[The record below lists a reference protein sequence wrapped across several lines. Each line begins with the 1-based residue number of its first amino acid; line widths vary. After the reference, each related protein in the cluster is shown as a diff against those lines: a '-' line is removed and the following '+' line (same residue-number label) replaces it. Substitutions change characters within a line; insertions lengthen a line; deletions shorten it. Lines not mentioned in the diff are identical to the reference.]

1 MATLNKETKI
11 TITILTAVV
20 VAFIGYRFL
29 EDLPIFQQTQV
40 VYTYFDQVSGLT
52 VGSYIYMSGVKVGS
66 VRGFKLVENKD
77 KVRVKLGFNPGMT
90 VTKGA
95 VAVLK
100 STGLLGGK
108 AIYIRDGRGNQ
119 KVPEGG
125 TIPGVY
131 ESGIVQTFTEEAE
144 SIAGDASET
153 FNRINAIIAQVQEI
167 VDEENQRKI
176 NLLLTNLKEASQEI
190 AVLLEQKRQELASS
204 IEHANDFL
212 ANLDTL
218 TTQNQAAIDSA
229 ITNFKQTMANL
240 EEVSSELDKTTT
252 RLNSILMKIN
262 EGKGTLGKLVND
274 SSLYTNID
282 SLASELEQLIENM
295 NEQPGKYL
303 KHLDIIEV
311 F

>member
-20 VAFIGYRFL
+20 VVFIGYRFL
-29 EDLPIFQQTQV
+29 EDLPVFNQTQV

-66 VRGFKLVENKD
+66 VRDFKLVAGKD
-77 KVRVKLGFNPGMT
+77 SVRVKLGFNPGMT

-95 VAVLK
+95 VAVLQ

-108 AIYIRDGRGNQ
+108 AIYIRGG
-119 KVPEGG
+119 KGIEEVPEEG
-125 TIPGVY
+125 TIPGIY
-131 ESGIVQTFTEEAE
+131 ETGIIQTFTEEAE

-153 FNRINAIIAQVQEI
+153 FSRINATIAQLQSI
-167 VDEENQRKI
+167 VDEENRQKVDM
-176 NLLLTNLKEASQEI
+176 LLMNLKQASSEI
-190 AVLLEQKRQELASS
+190 AVLLERKRLELASS
-204 IEHANDFL
+204 IEHANSFL

-218 TTQNQAAIDSA
+218 TTQNKAAIDSA
-229 ITNFKQTMANL
+229 LANFKQTTQNL
-240 EEVSSELDKTTT
+240 EQLSSELDKTNT
-252 RLNSILMKIN
+252 RLNSILVKID
-262 EGKGTLGKLVND
+262 EGQGTLGMLVND
-274 SSLYTNID
+274 SSLYTHID
-282 SLASELEQLIENM
+282 SLAAEMQQLIENM